1 MKDLILAET
10 LTNIDNELYCNSNEF
25 PNLLFFWLCHAKI
38 QSPNKNGQSNSSFL
52 SEWSER
58 PIKYY
63 RLTWSLRDHRDYKRI
78 EAASRY
84 KFSQARGSNWSLLM
98 GGKFKSRMQIPDVR
112 WCSYLLLH
120 DRLFTTRYD
129 EKTRKGE
136 GEKNKMPRKK
146 FSHSKFLKQKLR
158 QKMVKISTGLT

>member
-1 MKDLILAET
+1 MPHYSITKIKTCVSLLLTCVLIGCIKNHINCLVSGRNAEYEECRRRYT
-10 LTNIDNELYCNSNEF
+10 
-25 PNLLFFWLCHAKI
+25 H
-38 QSPNKNGQSNSSFL
+38 
-52 SEWSER
+52 
-58 PIKYY
+58 Y
-63 RLTWSLRDHRDYKRI
+63 RLLHRLLHRDYKRI

-112 WCSYLLLH
+112 SCSYLLLH

-146 FSHSKFLKQKLR
+146 FSHSKLLKQKLR
-158 QKMVKISTGLT
+158 QKMVNISTGLT